1 MSFLE
6 SLYLVVFLHFLT
18 TRQWK
23 KNLSSQAVEA
33 LQKTSEFLALG
44 HYSEHTIR
52 SYLSELRYL
61 FVYYGDV
68 VPQDFTEEMVLQYL
82 LYLSKTLGC
91 SRVKCRMAAQSISFF
106 FRHVLRRPYVIPSLI
121 YPRKSTKLPPVM
133 SREEITRLIH
143 SVQNSKHRCII
154 SLLYSSGLRLS
165 EIAAL
170 KVADIDSKQMRIKVV
185 QGKGRK
191 DRYTVLSEHMLLE
204 LRAYWLIYRPTEYLF
219 NGQGKG
225 KRMSPRSIQ
234 HVVQMALLKLG
245 LQRKNFSVHT
255 LRHSFATHL
264 LEDGTDLY
272 TIQELL
278 GHTSLS
284 TTLQYLHLSTTHLRA
299 VVSPFDKLMEEN
311 KQVGKSSRKANGKK

>member
-1 MSFLE
+1 
-6 SLYLVVFLHFLT
+6 
-18 TRQWK
+18 
-23 KNLSSQAVEA
+23 
-33 LQKTSEFLALG
+33 
-44 HYSEHTIR
+44 
-52 SYLSELRYL
+52 LRYL
-61 FVYYGDV
+61 FVYYSNAT
-68 VPQDFTEEMVLQYL
+68 PQDFTEEMVLQYL
-82 LYLSKTLGC
+82 LYLSKTLGS

-106 FRHVLRRPYVIPSLI
+106 FRHVLRRPYVIPTLI

-133 SREEITRLIH
+133 SREEITGLINA
-143 SVQNSKHRCII
+143 VQNIKHRSII

-170 KVADIDSKQMRIKVV
+170 KIGDIDSKQMRIKVV

-234 HVVQMALLKLG
+234 HIVQMALFKLG
-245 LQRKNFSVHT
+245 LQSKNFSVHT

-264 LEDGTDLY
+264 LEDGTSLH
-272 TIQELL
+272 TIKELL

-311 KQVGKSSRKANGKK
+311 RQVDKTSRKANSKK